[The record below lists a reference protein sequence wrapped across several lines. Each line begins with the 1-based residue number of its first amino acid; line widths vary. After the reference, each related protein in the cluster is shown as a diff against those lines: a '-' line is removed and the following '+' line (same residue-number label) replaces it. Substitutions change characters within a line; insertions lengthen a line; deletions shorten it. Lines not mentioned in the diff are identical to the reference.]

1 MEYLGIF
8 DYAIDMFLF
17 LTVWL
22 LITLLD
28 KGATRGKNSESHVGR
43 DTQDF
48 KSTCKCRRN

>member
-28 KGATRGKNSESHVGR
+28 KWAIRGKNGESNVGR
-43 DTQDF
+43 DTQNF
-48 KSTCKCRRN
+48 KSTC